1 MPEVQR
7 RAAIA
12 TERLPRKPLAVS
24 CKRSGCAYFAR
35 EKSKLRS
42 WKGSVVKGQDFV
54 VFTCITQSSCWGEK
68 MLTCKGSTRLDPLLL
83 VKKCCQQ
90 TD

>member
-7 RAAIA
+7 RAAITMEKLA
-12 TERLPRKPLAVS
+12 RKPLAVS
-24 CKRSGCAYFAR
+24 CKKKRDAR
-35 EKSKLRS
+35 EKSKPRS
-42 WKGSVVKGQDFV
+42 WKGSVFKGQDFM
-54 VFTCITQSSCWGEK
+54 VFTHMTPGLCWGEK
-68 MLTCKGSTRLDPLLL
+68 MLTCKGSIRLDPLLL